1 MAKRS
6 KSGRRGQGRTGAQ
19 RGARRRSGSSD
30 RWSWY
35 VLFGGIAL
43 LVGFIGFRV
52 WGSISDQPSGDGSRA
67 AFDLPPLFDDGE
79 RIRLA
84 DLEGK
89 PTVVN
94 FFASWCINCERELP
108 DFARAASEFGDDVN
122 FVFVHT

>member
-1 MAKRS
+1 VRS
-6 KSGRRGQGRTGAQ
+6 AGRGGAP
-19 RGARRRSGSSD
+19 GARIVGPGTCCSGGLPSS
-30 RWSWY
+30 S
-35 VLFGGIAL
+35 V
-43 LVGFIGFRV
+43 
-52 WGSISDQPSGDGSRA
+52 S
-67 AFDLPPLFDDGE
+67 LFDDGE